1 MHFSGE
7 ISQGVSQAFT
17 QLEKVS
23 SAVNSGTFT
32 VDKDNVLAAARII
45 DAQADALQEKLRDA
59 VENLKLEPPGN
70 DAVSIRMAA
79 AWNDLLLGND
89 DSYRHRIGEYVA
101 SLSRLAGQLS
111 DAARSYG
118 YSEDEISAAFG
129 STSA

>member
-32 VDKDNVLAAARII
+32 VNRDNVLAAAKIVE
-45 DAQADALQEKLRDA
+45 AEADALQEKVRSIRKDLR
-59 VENLKLEPPGN
+59 VEPPG
-70 DAVSIRMAA
+70 DDDVSIRMAS
-79 AWNDLLLGND
+79 AWNDILVDND
-89 DSYRHRIGEYVA
+89 DSYRNRIMEYIA
-101 SLSRLAGQLS
+101 GLRRLSVQLGDS
-111 DAARSYG
+111 ARSYG

-129 STSA
+129 QPSA